1 MTTFAPDSLALT
13 PGAVEQALRAAAARA
28 TLAPSIHNTQPWRFV
43 VGTAG
48 TAGTARLELYADS
61 SRRVPAIDATGRQLA
76 ISCGAALFGARA
88 ALAAAGLDAVTTL
101 LPNRSEPDLLASITI
116 AGRTGAVADAGR
128 RLDQAADTRHS
139 NRRRFRPGLIP
150 DGVLDPITHAAEV
163 EGAWLHQVRELD
175 DRVAVA
181 TLTQRAEALQEAD
194 PAYRAELR
202 DWTSDAPGRTDGI
215 PSSAIPHV
223 TGAAHD
229 DVPIRDFDTHGAGQL
244 PVETQSSLDQSLL
257 VLGTASD
264 SRRDWLRAGQALGR
278 TLLELT
284 SAGYVA
290 SIFSQVA
297 EIPATREQLRHDLRL
312 TGQPHLI
319 LRAGVAEP
327 TPATPRRPLGDVI
340 T

>member
-1 MTTFAPDSLALT
+1 MTIVVPDSVLLT
-13 PGAVEQALRAAAARA
+13 PDAVEQALRAAAARA
-28 TLAPSIHNTQPWRFV
+28 TLAPSIHNTQPWQFV
-43 VGTAG
+43 VGS
-48 TAGTARLELYADS
+48 AGTARLDLYADA
-61 SRRVPAIDATGRQLA
+61 SRRVPAIDPTGRQLA

-101 LPNRSEPDLLASITI
+101 LPNPGEPELLASITI
-116 AGRTGAVADAGR
+116 AGQTGVIADVAH
-128 RLDQAADTRHS
+128 RLDQAADARHS
-139 NRRRFRPGLIP
+139 NRRRFSPGLIP
-150 DGVLDPITHAAEV
+150 DGVIDPITHAAEV
-163 EGAWLHQVRELD
+163 EGAWLHQVRDLD

-202 DWTSDAPGRTDGI
+202 FWTNDAPGRTDGI
-215 PSSAIPHV
+215 PSGVIPHI

-229 DVPIRDFDTHGAGQL
+229 DVPIRDFDTRGAGQL
-244 PVETQSSLDQSLL
+244 PAETESSLDQTLL
-257 VLGTASD
+257 VLGTAGD
-264 SRRDWLRAGQALGR
+264 SRRDWLVAGQALGR

-312 TGQPHLI
+312 TGHPHLL
-319 LRAGVAEP
+319 LRAGVAAA
-327 TPATPRRPLGDVI
+327 TPATPRRPLIDVI

>member
-1 MTTFAPDSLALT
+1 MTTVASDSAVLT
-13 PGAVEQALRAAAARA
+13 PDAVEQALRDAAARA

-43 VGTAG
+43 VSAAG
-48 TAGTARLELYADS
+48 TPRLDLYADS
-61 SRRVPAIDATGRQLA
+61 NRRVPAIDPTGRQRA

-101 LPNRSEPDLLASITI
+101 LPDPADLDLLASITI
-116 AGRTGAVADAGR
+116 AGPTDAVDDVAR
-128 RLDQAADTRHS
+128 RLDGAADARHS
-139 NRRRFRPGLIP
+139 NRRRFSPGLIP
-150 DGVLDPITHAAEV
+150 DGVLDPIAHAAEV
-163 EGAWLHQVRELD
+163 EGAWLHQVRDLD

-202 DWTSDAPGRTDGI
+202 AWTSDAPGRTDGI
-215 PSSAIPHV
+215 PATAIPHV

-229 DVPIRDFDTHGAGQL
+229 DVPIRDFDTRGAGQL
-244 PVETQSSLDQSLL
+244 PVETESSLDQTLL
-257 VLGTASD
+257 VLGTAGD
-264 SRRDWLRAGQALGR
+264 TRRDWLIAGQALGR

-312 TGQPHLI
+312 TGQPHLL
-319 LRAGVAEP
+319 LRAGLAET
-327 TPATPRRPLGDVI
+327 TPATPRRPLADVI
-340 T
+340 G